1 MALTQKRLFG
11 PAAAVTTPTDSTA
24 GRYLVPSATTTIVK
38 QIIFCN
44 TSTTTAA
51 TVNVGVGTTATAANR
66 IISALTVAPS
76 ETVTYNCNVVM
87 TATEKLFLVASIV
100 DVTITVSG
108 IEEA

>member
-24 GRYLVPSATTTIVK
+24 GRYTVPTATTTIVK

-44 TSTTTAA
+44 TDTVVA
-51 TVNVGVGTTATAANR
+51 TVSAAIGTTATAANR
-66 IISALTVAPS
+66 IISSLTIEPN

-87 TATEKLFLVASIV
+87 NAAEKLYLVASAV
-100 DVTITVSG
+100 TVTITVNG
-108 IEEA
+108 IEET